1 MSNVSHIDFRYDV
14 TLKQYLANQNVNMR
28 VSILL
33 LAQLLEAVAHMNA
46 NGVAHR

>member
-1 MSNVSHIDFRYDV
+1 MISNMSHYFRYDT
-14 TLKQYLANQNVNMR
+14 TLKQYITSRNVDTR

>member
-1 MSNVSHIDFRYDV
+1 MSCYFRYDT
-14 TLKQYLANQNVNMR
+14 TLKQYIASRNIDMR

-46 NGVAHR
+46 NGIAHR